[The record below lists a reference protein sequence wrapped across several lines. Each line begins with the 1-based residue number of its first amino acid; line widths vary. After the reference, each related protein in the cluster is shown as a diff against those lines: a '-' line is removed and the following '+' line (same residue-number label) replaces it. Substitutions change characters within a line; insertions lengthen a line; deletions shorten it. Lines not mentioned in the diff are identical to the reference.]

1 MMRKQQSQDN
11 SLREQDE
18 HNQPTEPMPLIV
30 PPSSS
35 PTASPTDAIDIPVP
49 QPYERPFPNALP
61 GSANRPPETFAYPYL
76 PPAPGFGKQDRP
88 PGGAIPTSP
97 GNTFRSHPRRSPLP
111 ILVGIFFIAVQLLL
125 LVRLVLKII
134 GKPDN
139 VAWVDII
146 YNTSNAFILPF
157 RLLAQNIALPRI
169 ITSTEEVYTLL
180 AILAYWLLSRILV
193 RLLKAL
199 LYSR

>member
-1 MMRKQQSQDN
+1 MRKQQSQDN

-18 HNQPTEPMPLIV
+18 HNQPTEPMPRIV

-35 PTASPTDAIDIPVP
+35 PAAPTDAIDIPVP
-49 QPYERPFPNALP
+49 QPYERPFPNAFP

-76 PPAPGFGKQDRP
+76 PPAPGVGKQDRP

-97 GNTFRSHPRRSPLP
+97 DNAFRSRPRRSPLP

-125 LVRLVLKII
+125 IVRLVLKII

-139 VAWVDII
+139 AAWVDII

-157 RLLAQNIALPRI
+157 RSLLQNIALPGS
-169 ITSTEEVYTLL
+169 ITSTGEVYTLL
-180 AILAYWLLSRILV
+180 AILTYWLLSRILV